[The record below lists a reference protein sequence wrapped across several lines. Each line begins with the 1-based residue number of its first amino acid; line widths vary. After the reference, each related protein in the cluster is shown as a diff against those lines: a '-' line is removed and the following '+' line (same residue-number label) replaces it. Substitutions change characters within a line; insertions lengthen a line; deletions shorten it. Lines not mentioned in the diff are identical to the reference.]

1 MTYWNRVIKRAF
13 QLVRA
18 RRFMKHATIPPQLPG
33 AMVILPGDVR
43 MRDVIFWFNREHGGV
58 KP

>member
-1 MTYWNRVIKRAF
+1 MKRWSRVIRRAF

-33 AMVILPGDVR
+33 AMVVLPDGVR
-43 MRDVIFWFNREHGGV
+43 MQDVIFWFNREHGRGN
-58 KP
+58 P